1 MEGDYKIT
9 NIQKPV
15 DYNCVEPKLELIDLV
30 REATLKKIG
39 DYFKNMG
46 ILIDDL
52 PNYLRKPTIYH
63 GKITGLNQ
71 IIEWFVDLTVSKYIE
86 EIKTVGLSIKYVIN
100 TVKENLFQSGWNV
113 KRRSNIIVSTRGKDD
128 AQKVVNTN
136 RIDESPRLLI
146 VKNNDHEV
154 RLKSKIFNKNHEVRL
169 KSKIPSKKKQK
180 EVKTSKK
187 KGRKR
192 LCKQCG
198 ANLKF
203 RTNRNTTY
211 INICQNPA
219 HHYFCSKECKIA
231 WIYALLNKK
240 K

>member
-9 NIQKPV
+9 NIQEPV

-39 DYFKNMG
+39 DYFKNIG

-63 GKITGLNQ
+63 GKTTGLNQ

-100 TVKENLFQSGWNV
+100 TVKENLFQSGWNI
-113 KRRSNIIVSTRGKDD
+113 KRHSNIIVATGGVNNTK
-128 AQKVVNTN
+128 KVVSTN
-136 RIDESPRLLI
+136 EVDKTPRLSI
-146 VKNNDHEV
+146 VKNNGHKV
-154 RLKSKIFNKNHEVRL
+154 RSKS
-169 KSKIPSKKKQK
+169 KSKIPSKKKGK
-180 EVKTSKK
+180 EVKAYR
-187 KGRKR
+187 KGRKA
-192 LCKQCG
+192 LCAHCG
-198 ANLKF
+198 ANVK
-203 RTNRNTTY
+203 RRVKGTTH
-211 INICQNPA
+211 INISQNPT
-219 HHYFCSKECKIA
+219 HHRFCSKECKTA
-231 WIYALLNKK
+231 WIYDLLNKK